1 MAQDRSSGDSAD
13 KATVRVDIGKRRY
26 AAIGRYVE
34 VSRSRGFWVGG
45 KGGDG
50 ALRIVETHERTAS
63 TRDGPPVSGTR
74 SEMVEIGRAW
84 KRERNSSSLSLWRGD
99 SRLAMKG
106 APSF

>member
-1 MAQDRSSGDSAD
+1 MAQDKSSGDGAD
-13 KATVRVDIGKRRY
+13 NAYSPRGHRDKKVCSDWTVC
-26 AAIGRYVE
+26 
-34 VSRSRGFWVGG
+34 RSQQAKGFWVGG

-84 KRERNSSSLSLWRGD
+84 KRERNSQVCLSGRGILD
-99 SRLAMKG
+99 WL
-106 APSF
+106 